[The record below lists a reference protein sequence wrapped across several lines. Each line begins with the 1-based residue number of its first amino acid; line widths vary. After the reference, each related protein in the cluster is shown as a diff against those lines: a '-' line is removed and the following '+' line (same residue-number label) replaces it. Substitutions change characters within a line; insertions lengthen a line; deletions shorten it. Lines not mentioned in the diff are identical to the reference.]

1 MRIAETINPVPYSI
15 EVIRDGDAVVEVS
28 ITAVEGQELGPAQ
41 IRAAMN
47 AVLDHMRPAGEPA
60 AVFAGTLQREQMRR
74 RYRQQMEEA
83 SELPQMKAL
92 ADAYEAGAGR
102 VTDLYLAQLAVVY
115 AELAPQHRN
124 VSMRIATALS
134 KPLQT
139 IKGHLMRARKE
150 GYLSET
156 VEGREGG
163 QATKKALDILKG

>member
-15 EVIRDGDAVVEVS
+15 EVIRDGEAVVEVS
-28 ITAVEGQELGPAQ
+28 ITAVEGHELGPAQ

-47 AVLDHMRPAGEPA
+47 AVIDHMRPAGEPV
-60 AVFAGTLQREQMRR
+60 AVVNAEVRRQSRE
-74 RYRQQMEEA
+74 RYRQQMEQA